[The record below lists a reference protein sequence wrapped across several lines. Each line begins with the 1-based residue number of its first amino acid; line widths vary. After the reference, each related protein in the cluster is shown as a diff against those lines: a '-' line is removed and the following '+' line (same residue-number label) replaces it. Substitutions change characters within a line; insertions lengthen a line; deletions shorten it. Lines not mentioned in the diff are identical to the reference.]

1 MKTIYKNHKYVITL
15 ALVWL
20 ISSCE
25 DFVQVELPNSQ
36 ISTQSV
42 FEDDK
47 TAMAAATGMYSSLL
61 QSQSIVGGLGN
72 PLVYL
77 AGLSSDELTD
87 RSGSLTAAEFNS
99 NQLTVLNSVVLGV
112 WSSLYNSIFRA
123 NLILEGIAT
132 STSLSETVKKQ
143 VEGEAKFVRGFCY
156 FYLVNL
162 FGDVPKV
169 VTTDYRVNATLS
181 RAPDSE
187 IIDLVISDL
196 LSAKSLLAEHYYT
209 TQRTRP
215 NKWAATAMLARVYL
229 YIMDY
234 PNAEREATT
243 VINATAQ
250 YELLTDLSKVFLAN
264 STEAIWQLSQV
275 YPYGYVTADGY
286 IFGLVKAASVN
297 PSLVSAFEIGDLR
310 KSSWL
315 IEDNALFYPYKYKT
329 TIYTT
334 DANYPEYLTV
344 LRLAEQYLIRAE
356 ANAQQDDLDGAKNDI
371 NAIRGRAGLGDTKA
385 NDKTSLLDA
394 VFQERRTELFCE
406 FGHRWLDLKRTGMAN
421 AVLAPLKANWS
432 IDDELYPV
440 PASEITNNPRLN
452 PQNPGY

>member
-1 MKTIYKNHKYVITL
+1 MKTIYKYNKYMITL
-15 ALVWL
+15 TLVWM

-25 DFVQVELPNSQ
+25 DFVHVDLPNSQ
-36 ISTQSV
+36 ISTQSA
-42 FEDDK
+42 FENDK

-77 AGLSSDELTD
+77 GGLSSDELTD
-87 RSGSLTAAEFNS
+87 RSGSLTSAEFNS

-143 VEGEAKFVRGFCY
+143 LEGEARFVRGFCY

-162 FGDVPKV
+162 FGDVPKA

-181 RAPDSE
+181 RAPGSE

-196 LSAKSLLAEHYYT
+196 LSAKNLLAENYYT
-209 TQRTRP
+209 IQRTRP
-215 NKWAATAMLARVYL
+215 NKWAASAMLARVYL
-229 YIMDY
+229 YTMDY
-234 PNAEREATT
+234 VNAELEATM
-243 VINATAQ
+243 VINATDQ
-250 YELLTDLSKVFLAN
+250 YELLTDLNMVFLAN
-264 STEAIWQLSQV
+264 SAESIWQLSQV
-275 YPYGYVTADGY
+275 YPYGYVTTDGY
-286 IFGLVKAASVN
+286 IFALLKFASVN
-297 PSLVSAFEIGDLR
+297 LSLVSAFEVDDLR

-315 IEDNALFYPYKYKT
+315 MEDNALFYPYKYKT
-329 TIYTT
+329 TVYTT

-356 ANAQQDDLDGAKNDI
+356 ANAQQDDLEGAKNDI
-371 NAIRGRAGLGDTKA
+371 NAIRERAGLDNTTA
-385 NDKTSLLDA
+385 NDKPSLLDA
-394 VFQERRTELFCE
+394 VLRERRTELFCE

-421 AVLAPLKANWS
+421 TVLAPLKASWS
-432 IDDELYPV
+432 ADDQLYPV